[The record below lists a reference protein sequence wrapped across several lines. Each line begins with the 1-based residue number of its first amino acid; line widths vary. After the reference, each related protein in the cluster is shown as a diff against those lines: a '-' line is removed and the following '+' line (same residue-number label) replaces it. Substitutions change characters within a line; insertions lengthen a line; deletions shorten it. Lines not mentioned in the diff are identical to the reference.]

1 MVKATADEGLEARKP
16 PESGCQTPQHPT
28 TQTAFNCPSWR
39 VVLVNS
45 DVRQQRARQTQL
57 APNRDG
63 ARATKRP
70 GHSTGLLSKGS
81 GWPASWGGQR
91 RASRCTGSARTAISR
106 NIHTRHTAAP
116 PASPFP
122 SRTRHGPCQ
131 CCLGAEHHQH
141 IHIHI
146 RHHPP
151 AARQPAANRN
161 QRTCIASSLHRH

>member
-63 ARATKRP
+63 ARATKRS
-70 GHSTGLLSKGS
+70 GHGLHGAALKREGL
-81 GWPASWGGQR
+81 
-91 RASRCTGSARTAISR
+91 ARQL
-106 NIHTRHTAAP
+106 
-116 PASPFP
+116 
-122 SRTRHGPCQ
+122 G
-131 CCLGAEHHQH
+131 GAEARIVLHGLSPGSHKPQH
-141 IHIHI
+141 TPGSTTISIMKSPLNISHIYFEI
-146 RHHPP
+146 RL
-151 AARQPAANRN
+151 A
-161 QRTCIASSLHRH
+161 